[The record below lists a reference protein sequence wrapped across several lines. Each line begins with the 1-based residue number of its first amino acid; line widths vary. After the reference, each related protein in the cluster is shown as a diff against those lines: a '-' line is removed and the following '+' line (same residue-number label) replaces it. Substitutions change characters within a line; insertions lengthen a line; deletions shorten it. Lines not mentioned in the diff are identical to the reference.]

1 MARSKSS
8 RRWLDRHL
16 NDGFVR
22 KAQAQGYRSRAAY
35 KLLEIHQRDRIF
47 RPGMCVVD
55 LGAAPG
61 GWSQVASEL
70 VGQAGRVLAID
81 LLPIDPISGVEILRG
96 DFREEKVLE
105 RVRAVL
111 GGSRADLVMS
121 DMAPNLSGMKAV
133 DQPRQIGLCELAL
146 EFAELTLADQGSFV
160 VKVFQGEG
168 FDQFLTDVRGR
179 FRKVVSRKPSA
190 SRAESRELYLVAS
203 TRKL

>member
-146 EFAELTLADQGSFV
+146 EFAELTLGDQGSFV